1 MKEPALF
8 YAVLP
13 DGLLVTLS
21 QRLLE
26 QAIDRQAAR
35 QKALADGKPL
45 PAAKHPWLGESQCLQ
60 LNQKAIM
67 ALARVGRETY
77 QAQMQRL
84 AWSNLPILNEWKRRY
99 TDRDPVAL
107 HEQFWQARLVSPGGG
122 KYVWNDQ
129 WQTMES
135 TVYGHPGQ
143 PKTGPALPP
152 VLANILHANF
162 GLTFEDEGLRARL
175 EIDRAAA
182 AAK

>member
-1 MKEPALF
+1 MKEALPCF
-8 YAVLP
+8 IQFCPMVC
-13 DGLLVTLS
+13 S
-21 QRLLE
+21 SRLATVLE

-35 QKALADGKPL
+35 QKALADEQAMPL
-45 PAAKHPWLGESQCLQ
+45 PSV
-60 LNQKAIM
+60 
-67 ALARVGRETY
+67 LARREPVFATEPESNHGRRLRGRETY
-77 QAQMQRL
+77 QRNAKARL
-84 AWSNLPILNEWKRRY
+84 EQLADFERMEAAY

-107 HEQFWQARLVSPGGG
+107 HEQFWQAGLVSPGGG